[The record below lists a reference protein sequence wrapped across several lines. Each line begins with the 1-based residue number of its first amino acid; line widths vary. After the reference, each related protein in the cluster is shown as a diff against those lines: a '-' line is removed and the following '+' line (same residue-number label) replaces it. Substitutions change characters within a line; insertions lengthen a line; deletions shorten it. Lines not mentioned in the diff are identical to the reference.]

1 MALNNQTLCKSTLT
15 VVVVA
20 VTGPAPEV
28 VTRRQGKWADSGLA
42 DRSQAVFDV
51 VVCGGTLGVFLAT
64 ALALRGLKVA
74 IIERGPLRGRVQD
87 WNVSRK
93 ELKELVYAGVL
104 TEDEIEEVISIEFNP
119 SWFCGRNGALGE

>member
-74 IIERGPLRGRVQD
+74 IIERGPLRGVC
-87 WNVSRK
+87 W
-93 ELKELVYAGVL
+93 
-104 TEDEIEEVISIEFNP
+104 
-119 SWFCGRNGALGE
+119 

>member
-28 VTRRQGKWADSGLA
+28 VTRHQGKWADSGLA

-74 IIERGPLRGRVQD
+74 IIERGPLRGVC
-87 WNVSRK
+87 W
-93 ELKELVYAGVL
+93 
-104 TEDEIEEVISIEFNP
+104 
-119 SWFCGRNGALGE
+119 